1 MHVTSAVRAICAP
14 QGIPT
19 LVLTDASGAE
29 LAAEA
34 DEGQQWGE
42 LWQHY
47 PDFRRSP
54 TGKPADPRAAAAV
67 ALALEA
73 LSGSG
78 RAANGSAA
86 DVAGGPGFDWLIYG
100 DDDVAFMWPGLLSML
115 EGLDPQQPYFL
126 TGALAAVAKLWRR
139 T

>member
-1 MHVTSAVRAICAP
+1 MAHVFHADGCSMGRMASVGPHLRPHRVASNINTANCHP
-14 QGIPT
+14 QP
-19 LVLTDASGAE
+19 
-29 LAAEA
+29 AAM
-34 DEGQQWGE
+34 
-42 LWQHY
+42 
-47 PDFRRSP
+47 
-54 TGKPADPRAAAAV
+54 ADPGDAEYER
-67 ALALEA
+67 ALEA

>member
-1 MHVTSAVRAICAP
+1 M
-14 QGIPT
+14 
-19 LVLTDASGAE
+19 LTDASGAE